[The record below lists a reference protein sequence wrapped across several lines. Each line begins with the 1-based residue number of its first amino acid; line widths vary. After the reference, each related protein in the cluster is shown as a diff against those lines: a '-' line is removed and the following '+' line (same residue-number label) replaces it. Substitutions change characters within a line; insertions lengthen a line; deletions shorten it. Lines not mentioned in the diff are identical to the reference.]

1 MLTRCGMLLHSFP
14 MQRRLTWSHPPKAAA
29 FFFHSPFLALPCQN
43 YTNPCQL
50 IMEDG
55 GSTNIHVW
63 LGSCNLANSGDD
75 DQHGKSC
82 TCRLFHGKKTFFIQF
97 AKHISVW
104 KSNGVYD
111 MKGKQLCRHVELSSL
126 PCSPADPLRSQLAHR
141 WSDQDTLHVD
151 LVGFSRVAFGS
162 WTANLFRVPQLRG
175 SLGG

>member
-14 MQRRLTWSHPPKAAA
+14 MQRRLTWCHPPKAAA
-29 FFFHSPFLALPCQN
+29 FFFPFSFFGFTMSELYESMPTNNGRWRLYQHPCMVR
-43 YTNPCQL
+43 
-50 IMEDG
+50 IMQSGEFRRWW
-55 GSTNIHVW
+55 STRQILYMPIIPW
-63 LGSCNLANSGDD
+63 
-75 DQHGKSC
+75 
-82 TCRLFHGKKTFFIQF
+82 KKTFFIQF

-126 PCSPADPLRSQLAHR
+126 PCSPADPLRSQLAHH

-151 LVGFSRVAFGS
+151 LVGFCRVAFGS